1 MGLKRE
7 SGLVRAAWHS
17 GTLDEWEEPLSQ
29 TFSLVGCGGGG
40 VLTHSPLSPTPGV
53 GSTDKGTQK
62 TALAGT
68 LRGLGEGAGSGFWG
82 PIKPPLQ
89 DFRFS
94 GQLLSLRQDLL
105 VWGLAPG
112 V

>member
-1 MGLKRE
+1 M
-7 SGLVRAAWHS
+7 
-17 GTLDEWEEPLSQ
+17 
-29 TFSLVGCGGGG
+29 
-40 VLTHSPLSPTPGV
+40 

-62 TALAGT
+62 TACLLAGT
-68 LRGLGEGAGSGFWG
+68 LRGWGEGADQASGA

-105 VWGLAPG
+105 ALGVGTWGVMSMGGAAPG
-112 V
+112 SRLIELGIRGQCLREGGKGAGIQPFLPF